1 MIISYHFTVASLT
14 KLLLYSLGFG
24 GRRGAFLVPI
34 AAFCVPSVLLFSIL
48 VGFKLPKVGL
58 GTGKFGLPSVPA
70 FGDLSSF
77 LFATDC
83 TDDVVIRWEECFFF
97 SIPVCNFPFEWTRE
111 RDEEEIILS
120 VKF

>member
-1 MIISYHFTVASLT
+1 MLLLYHFTAASLT
-14 KLLLYSLGFG
+14 KLLLYLLGFG

-34 AAFCVPSVLLFSIL
+34 AASVLLFSIL
-48 VGFKLPKVGL
+48 VGFKLPKVGF
-58 GTGKFGLPSVPA
+58 GTGKFGLPSVAA

-83 TDDVVIRWEECFFF
+83 TDDVVIRWECFFF
-97 SIPVCNFPFEWTRE
+97 SIPVCNLAFEWARE
-111 RDEEEIILS
+111 RNEEETILS